1 MSNLRYHSVQPEN
14 QQIDYQE
21 MNNVDF
27 NISIQGRKLVAGTV
41 RLVGDIEVVYPGT
54 TEPLDTLVAYD
65 HMVGSHC
72 FIDRIDTSTNLK
84 GVVENL
90 SDYPRYI
97 ATKANA
103 TLFRDDLN
111 NSNYVCENRC
121 GSEAIANKLLKG
133 VIDVGRNN

>member
-54 TEPLDTLVAYD
+54 TEPLNTLVSYD

-72 FIDRIDTSTNLK
+72 FIYRIDTSTNLK

-90 SDYPRYI
+90 SDYPR
-97 ATKANA
+97 
-103 TLFRDDLN
+103 
-111 NSNYVCENRC
+111 
-121 GSEAIANKLLKG
+121 
-133 VIDVGRNN
+133 